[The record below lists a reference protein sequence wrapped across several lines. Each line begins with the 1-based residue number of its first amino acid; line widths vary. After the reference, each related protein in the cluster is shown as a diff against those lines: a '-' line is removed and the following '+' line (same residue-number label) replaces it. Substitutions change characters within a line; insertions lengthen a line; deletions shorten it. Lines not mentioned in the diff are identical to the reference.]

1 MAFSLGSRFF
11 RNKTALLI
19 LFLLSGLMSVR
30 AQPVITGYTGLG
42 VFNGH
47 YYYISQT
54 YYFGQD
60 ISAAVADARAKIL
73 AIEPGRPADQVYAAA
88 ILNQAENNFIA
99 NAVLNYNTAHFG
111 GVGKSTFESWGDP
124 RNPWIGLTDALHEG
138 NFTWSNE
145 QVFCQDYRNWNV
157 GEPNNFGGDAS
168 NGEDFV
174 QMLIMNPYL
183 YNGSMN
189 DPFGKW
195 NDWFNQYISNNGVTE
210 TKLPVIIEVGLKD
223 CTPPPP
229 PPVIRGN
236 YGCSHGYWK
245 NCADKSWT
253 DAGYSRPQ
261 KFSAVFGI
269 TNGRSTITIGVTT
282 LQQSL
287 EIGGG
292 GYKNLARQGTGA
304 LLNAARGFF
313 PYTKTEILTAV
324 QSMFNNGTATLPN
337 VTVSGHNYTGGS
349 YNDAGVLASYLDYLN
364 NLGCPLNN
372 AGNMSSVSSRTAP
385 LGEDAVAKNKFDA
398 TANPNPSSG
407 VFVLQ
412 LEGVSN
418 ETVSVRVV
426 DMTGRLVEERS
437 NVAANQ
443 SIRIGEKYAPGLYF
457 VQVKQGLLSKQ
468 LKLVK
473 Q

>member
-1 MAFSLGSRFF
+1 MAFFLRSRIF
-11 RNKTALLI
+11 RNKTTLLV
-19 LFLLSGLMSVR
+19 LFLLSGFMSVK
-30 AQPVITGYTGLG
+30 AQPAISGFDGLG

-54 YYFGQD
+54 YYFGKD
-60 ISAAVADARAKIL
+60 ITVAVADARAKIS
-73 AIEPGRPADQVYAAA
+73 AIEPTRPAEQVYAAA
-88 ILNQAENNFIA
+88 ILNQTENNFIA
-99 NAVLNYNTAHFG
+99 NAILSYNTTHFG
-111 GVGKSTFESWGDP
+111 GVGKSTFESWADP
-124 RNPWIGLTDALHEG
+124 RNPWIGLTDAPQEG
-138 NFTWSNE
+138 NFTWSNG
-145 QVFCQDYRNWNV
+145 QAFCQDYRNWNV
-157 GEPNNFGGDAS
+157 GEPNNFGVD
-168 NGEDFV
+168 NGEDYV

-183 YNGSMN
+183 YNGSMT

-195 NDWFNQYISNNGVTE
+195 NDWFDQYISNNGVTE

-253 DAGYSRPQ
+253 DAGYTRTQ
-261 KFSAVFGI
+261 KFSTVFGI
-269 TNGRSTITIGVTT
+269 TNGRSTITVGTTT

-313 PYTKTEILTAV
+313 PYTKNEILTAV

-337 VTVSGHNYTGGS
+337 VTVSGHNYPGGN

-372 AGNMSSVSSRTAP
+372 AGNMTSVSSRTTAIEEA
-385 LGEDAVAKNKFDA
+385 GAKNKFDA
-398 TANPNPSSG
+398 TAYPNPSSG
-407 VFVLQ
+407 TFVLQ

-418 ETVSVRVV
+418 ELVSIRIV
-426 DMTGRLVEERS
+426 DMTGRLVEERTNLAS
-437 NVAANQ
+437 NQ
-443 SIRIGEKYAPGLYF
+443 PIKIGEKYAPGMYY
-457 VQVKQGLLSKQ
+457 VQVKQGLSSKQ